1 MMDLKQ
7 GMENNRGK
15 KAEDILTNEQLANQ
29 IELTD
34 VSESSEFVLASE
46 IQTVIKGKKISMNAS
61 QKELLG
67 TKISRSIQVH
77 KRRKLVGLLS
87 SVAVLLLLVGIT
99 VLFQLN
105 DKPDFLSLARNNQE
119 LPGSN
124 TRLILSGN
132 DEVEINTVDS
142 QIEYA
147 GDGNVISINASGKV
161 NQPESKDEVA
171 LNTVVVPYGKRTRI
185 TLSDNSTIWLNSG
198 SKLIYPARF
207 GQDKREVYLEGEA
220 IFEVSHDAA
229 HPFYVST
236 RDLEVKVLGTVFNVS
251 AYADDATTNTILESG
266 SVELS
271 YKGNSFFGRSHEMM
285 VPGRLAVFD
294 PKLGTVQQSSVNT
307 KFYTSWREGYLVF
320 DHETLESI
328 IKKVSRYYNVSVEL
342 KDQDLASETFSGPL
356 DLKKSADQVF
366 RIIAEII
373 DMNVEIDENKIYLE
387 RKELIIRPM

>member
-1 MMDLKQ
+1 MDLKQ
-7 GMENNRGK
+7 GMENTRGK
-15 KAEDILTNEQLANQ
+15 RAEDILTDERLANQ
-29 IELTD
+29 IEQTGMP
-34 VSESSEFVLASE
+34 VSEEFVLASE
-46 IQTVIKGKKISMNAS
+46 IQTAIQAKKKSFDAN

-67 TKISRSIQVH
+67 QKINRSIRND
-77 KRRKLVGLLS
+77 KRRKLVGTIS
-87 SVAVLLLLVGIT
+87 SAAVLLLLVGIT
-99 VLFQLN
+99 VFFQLN
-105 DKPDFLSLARNNQE
+105 TVSDFRSLAQNNHE

-124 TRLILSGN
+124 TRLILSGK
-132 DEVEINTVDS
+132 EEIEINTDDS

-147 GDGNVISINASGKV
+147 GGGNLIRIDAADKV
-161 NQPESKDEVA
+161 NQLVSEDEVPI
-171 LNTVVVPYGKRTRI
+171 NTVIVPYGKRTRI

-207 GQDKREVYLEGEA
+207 NKDKREVYLEGEA
-220 IFEVSHDAA
+220 IFEVSYDAA

-271 YKGNSFFGRSHEMM
+271 YKGNSLFGRSHEKM
-285 VPGRLAVFD
+285 VPGMLAVLD
-294 PKLGTVQQSSVNT
+294 PSLGTVRQSRVNT

-320 DHETLESI
+320 DHESLESI

-342 KDQDLASETFSGPL
+342 KDQDLGLETFSGPL

-373 DMNVEIDENKIYLE
+373 DMNVEIDENKIYLK
-387 RKELIIRPM
+387 RNDSSKMPM